1 MRSRHRP
8 GWRNRQT
15 RRTQN
20 PLSERACG
28 FESRSG
34 HCDPATT
41 RLPVRVVPAPVAGG
55 SDCAHVPVPIGSP
68 RVTSDVVIEDW
79 LWDEDSPE
87 EPEEYELSYEERL
100 LRKRAMRM
108 FFGSILGVLVL
119 AALGVVAF
127 RVMGDDP
134 VRELPAACT
143 AGRVSE
149 CPERPGAPTRPRSD
163 LPGGFDPRTG
173 ESDADPSDSGLT
185 RKEAE
190 ARIAKCLRGQVEFC
204 G

>member
-1 MRSRHRP
+1 M
-8 GWRNRQT
+8 T
-15 RRTQN
+15 
-20 PLSERACG
+20 SE
-28 FESRSG
+28 
-34 HCDPATT
+34 
-41 RLPVRVVPAPVAGG
+41 
-55 SDCAHVPVPIGSP
+55 
-68 RVTSDVVIEDW
+68 VVIEDW
-79 LWDEDSPE
+79 LWDDDSPE
-87 EPEEYELSYEERL
+87 EPEEYEVSHEELL
-100 LRKRAMRM
+100 LRKRAIRM

-149 CPERPGAPTRPRSD
+149 CPERPGAPARPRSD

-173 ESDADPSDSGLT
+173 ESDADPSGSDLT

-190 ARIAKCLRGQVEFC
+190 ARIAKCIRGQVEFC